1 MESSDTETNCRQWF
15 FVFGLCFVLFCCCC
29 LFFLFFFF
37 EGMFFFSLNHT
48 TTRKCAGGKQELG
61 KRWRC
66 GRFLYLSY
74 IYLFS
79 ILYKCEHRNYDRP
92 QLVEAFKGKFV
103 QEISCGSSHSAAVL
117 SSGELFTW
125 GLGEYGRLGHGDNQI
140 QVRPKQ
146 ASIIHGVL
154 LLHYQLKR
162 LSCST
167 VRYIVG
173 KYHRCISSTSS
184 FCVCH

>member
-15 FVFGLCFVLFCCCC
+15 FAFGLFFVLFC
-29 LFFLFFFF
+29 FVVVV
-37 EGMFFFSLNHT
+37 LNHT
-48 TTRKCAGGKQELG
+48 TTRKC
-61 KRWRC
+61 
-66 GRFLYLSY
+66 GRFLYLSF

-79 ILYKCEHRNYDRP
+79 ILCKCEHRNYDRP

-125 GLGEYGRLGHGDNQI
+125 GLGEYGRLGHGDNQM

-146 ASIIHGVL
+146 ASINHGVL
-154 LLHYQLKR
+154 LLR
-162 LSCST
+162 RVSCSA
-167 VRYIVG
+167 VKYIIG
-173 KYHRCISSTSS
+173 KFHRCISSSSS
-184 FCVCH
+184 FYVCH

>member
-15 FVFGLCFVLFCCCC
+15 FSFGLFFVLFCFVVVVV
-29 LFFLFFFF
+29 LY
-37 EGMFFFSLNHT
+37 HK

-61 KRWRC
+61 SRWSC

-79 ILYKCEHRNYDRP
+79 ILCKCEHRNYDRP

-125 GLGEYGRLGHGDNQI
+125 GLGEYGRLGHGDNQM

-146 ASIIHGVL
+146 ASVNHRVL
-154 LLHYQLKR
+154 LLR
-162 LSCST
+162 RVSCSA
-167 VRYIVG
+167 VKYIIG
-173 KYHRCISSTSS
+173 KFHRCISSSSS
-184 FCVCH
+184 FCVFH